1 MKGVQDSTRAVM
13 RRMKA
18 AAADASAAKKK
29 MAPETVA
36 ETVESRAIP
45 IISAQAIASTP
56 GLTKNSI
63 KETALA
69 AQTAPMT
76 GLKTDPET
84 DLKTMTDLK
93 TGPETDLKTVTDL
106 RTDPETGTRTDL
118 KAGRTID
125 LTTDLTTGLEI
136 DLIIGLTI
144 GLTIGPIIDQA
155 IDPIVDPTAVQK
167 TTAVLKPQH
176 L

>member
-1 MKGVQDSTRAVM
+1 MKGVQDSTRAAM
-13 RRMKA
+13 RRMKV

-45 IISAQAIASTP
+45 IINAQAIASTP

-69 AQTAPMT
+69 AQTAP
-76 GLKTDPET
+76 
-84 DLKTMTDLK
+84 MTDLK

-144 GLTIGPIIDQA
+144 GPIIDQA